1 MATNDEIDRF
11 LDEVL
16 RVSGR
21 REQAS
26 RAALPGSVATA
37 AQGLTFGFGDE
48 ITAGVRS
55 LFGSPYRQALA
66 EERANVERY
75 RSERPVLATGLE
87 VAGSLPTLLIPGL
100 GVAGQAARAATTG
113 SRVAQ
118 AATAGANAGM
128 RQGALQGVGDAEGGV
143 GAMAAGAAVGA
154 GVGAG
159 VGALGGAAVE
169 GARPLAQRTAQSFR
183 DFANPQGAADRLLAQ
198 QVARDQPAPG
208 AALRAVE
215 ASADDRAERAAAG
228 LPDTGTTL
236 AEAMG
241 PNSRTALEA
250 LAQQPGEAMA
260 NLTRQLETRQ
270 GGRMDRILEAL
281 KTTFGDAEDAYI
293 RKQALFTQRSQ
304 DAGPL
309 YTAVRSNNAP
319 LQTDLDVSLWRRA
332 QPAAG
337 DARTISTLEGRPAT
351 ANSQPTIADLMSAK
365 EGLDQLIERELRGS
379 GRGSPVSVSARRLRD
394 QIVDRLDDL
403 TVQPDGTSLYRQARL
418 LWAGPSAHNDALDLG
433 RNIFRTRPTE
443 LRTTIERMTDTERMH
458 FVEGG
463 MNALRDRLRTV
474 PRTGTANPVR
484 AVFDTDMERDQIRV
498 LTDALGLAPGD
509 AARRFDLLA
518 RYLGTS
524 PTALGSETAGAAFE
538 NTVLRNSAT
547 ARRQA
552 AMQELATGAAGGGAA
567 GGLSEYWLGGGG
579 FGPGA
584 ALGATAG
591 LAGAGA
597 RRVMQ
602 GSAERRNDAL
612 ARLLSTTDPAQQA
625 AAARRVDAALAAE
638 AARRGGINPMLA
650 ARAGSL
656 LGTSVPA
663 DELRRGLL
671 D

>member
-16 RVSGR
+16 RVAGR
-21 REQAS
+21 RDQAS

-55 LFGSPYRQALA
+55 LFGTPYRRALA
-66 EERANVERY
+66 EERANVEQY
-75 RSERPVLATGLE
+75 RAERPVLATGLE

-100 GVAGQAARAATTG
+100 GVTGQAARAATTG

-118 AATAGANAGM
+118 AAAAGANAGM

-159 VGALGGAAVE
+159 VGALGGAAIE
-169 GARPLAQRTAQSFR
+169 GARPLVQRAVQGAR
-183 DFANPQGAADRLLAQ
+183 DIGNPQGAAERLLAQ

-215 ASADDRAERAAAG
+215 ASAADRGERLAAG

-260 NLTRQLETRQ
+260 NLTRQLDTRQ
-270 GGRMDRILEAL
+270 NTRMDRILEAL
-281 KTTFGDAEDAYI
+281 KTTFGDAEDAYV
-293 RKQALFTQRSQ
+293 RQQALFAQRTQE
-304 DAGPL
+304 AGPL

-394 QIVDRLDDL
+394 QIVDRLDEL

-433 RNIFRTRPTE
+433 QNIFRTRPTE
-443 LRTTIERMTDTERMH
+443 LRATIDRMTDTERMH

-463 MNALRDRLRTV
+463 MNALRDRLRNV

-484 AVFDTDMERDQIRV
+484 AIFDTDMERDQIRV
-498 LTDALGLAPGD
+498 LTDALGLPPGD

-518 RYLGTS
+518 RYLGAG

-567 GGLSEYWLGGGG
+567 GGLSEYWLGGG

-584 ALGATAG
+584 AVGATVG

-612 ARLLSTTDPAQQA
+612 ARLLSTTDPTQQA
-625 AAARRVDAALAAE
+625 AAARRVDAVLAAE

>member
-1 MATNDEIDRF
+1 MATNDDIDRF
-11 LDEVL
+11 IDEAL
-16 RVSGR
+16 RVAGR

-26 RAALPGSVATA
+26 RAALPGGVATA
-37 AQGLTFGFGDE
+37 VQGLTFGFGDE
-48 ITAGVRS
+48 ITAGARS
-55 LFGSPYRQALA
+55 LFGTPYRQALA

-75 RSERPVLATGLE
+75 REERPVLATGLE
-87 VAGSLPTLLIPGL
+87 VAGSLPTMLIPGL
-100 GVAGQAARAATTG
+100 GVTGQAARAAATG
-113 SRVAQ
+113 NRVAQ
-118 AATAGANAGM
+118 AARVGANTGA

-169 GARPLAQRTAQSFR
+169 GARPLVQRATRAVEDIR
-183 DFANPQGAADRLLAQ
+183 NPQGAADRLLAQ
-198 QVARDQPAPG
+198 QIARDQPAPG

-215 ASADDRAERAAAG
+215 ASAADRAQRSAAG

-270 GGRMDRILEAL
+270 GTRTDRILDAL
-281 KTTFGDAEDAYI
+281 RTTFGDAEDAYV
-293 RKQALFTQRSQ
+293 RQQALYTQRSQ

-309 YTAVRSNNAP
+309 YNAVRANNAP
-319 LQTDLDVSLWRRA
+319 LQTDLDVALWRRA

-337 DARTISTLEGRPAT
+337 EARTISTLEGRPAT

-379 GRGSPVSVSARRLRD
+379 GRGSPVSVAARRLRD
-394 QIVDRLDDL
+394 DIVERLDDL
-403 TVQPDGTSLYRQARL
+403 TTQPDGTSVYRQART
-418 LWAGPSAHNDALDLG
+418 LWAGPSAHLDALALG
-433 RNIFRTRPTE
+433 RDLFSLNPSEVRAQ
-443 LRTTIERMTDTERMH
+443 LSRMTDTERMH

-463 MNALRDRLRTV
+463 MNALRERLSTVRT
-474 PRTGTANPVR
+474 TGTANPVNSI
-484 AVFDTDMERDQIRV
+484 FGTDQQRGQVRL
-498 LTDALGLAPGD
+498 LTDALGLPPDD
-509 AARRFDLLA
+509 AARRFALLS
-518 RYLGTS
+518 RFLGTRA
-524 PTALGSETAGAAFE
+524 TDAGSEAAGSAFE
-538 NTVLRNSAT
+538 NRVLQNSAT

-552 AMQELATGAAGGGAA
+552 AMQELAAGAAGGGAA
-567 GGLSEYWLGGGG
+567 GGVSEYWLNGG

-584 ALGATAG
+584 AVGATIG
-591 LAGAGA
+591 LAGAGT

-602 GSAERRNDAL
+602 GAGERRNDAL
-612 ARLLSTTDPAQQA
+612 ARLLSTTDPLQQA
-625 AAARRVDAALAAE
+625 AAARRVDATLAAE
-638 AARRGGINPMLA
+638 AARRGGINPALA
-650 ARAGSL
+650 ARAGYL
-656 LGTSVPA
+656 LGGSVPA